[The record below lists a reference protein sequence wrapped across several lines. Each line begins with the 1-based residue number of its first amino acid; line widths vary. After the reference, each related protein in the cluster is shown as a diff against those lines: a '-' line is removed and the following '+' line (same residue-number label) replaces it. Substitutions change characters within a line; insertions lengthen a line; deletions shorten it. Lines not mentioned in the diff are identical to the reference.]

1 MYAVI
6 RHHRVQGA
14 AAVEELA
21 RQGRED
27 FAPMIKTMPGFV
39 AYTII
44 AGQDMVSTVSIF
56 TDKAAAEESTRK
68 AVAWAADKVTD
79 FEVPTEVIEGEVS
92 VHVTT

>member
-6 RHHRVQGA
+6 RHHRVHG

-21 RQGRED
+21 RQGKED

-44 AGQDMVSTVSIF
+44 AGQDMVSTISIF
-56 TDKAAAEESTRK
+56 EDKAAAEESTRK
-68 AVAWAADKVTD
+68 AVAWAADEVTD
-79 FEVPTEVIEGEVS
+79 FDVPTEVIEGEVS
-92 VHVTT
+92 IYETA

>member
-14 AAVEELA
+14 AVEELA
-21 RQGRED
+21 RQGKED

-44 AGQDMVSTVSIF
+44 AGQDLVSTISIF
-56 TDKAAAEESTRK
+56 EDKAAAEESTKR
-68 AVAWAADKVTD
+68 AVAWAADKIAD
-79 FEVPTEVIEGEVS
+79 FDVPTEVIEGEVT
-92 VHVTT
+92 VHVTV

>member
-14 AAVEELA
+14 AVEELA
-21 RQGRED
+21 RQGKED

-56 TDKAAAEESTRK
+56 QDKAAADESTRK
-68 AVAWAADKVTD
+68 AVAWAADSITE
-79 FEVPTEVIEGEVS
+79 FEVPTEVIEGEVN
-92 VHVTT
+92 VLETA

>member
-14 AAVEELA
+14 AVEELA
-21 RQGRED
+21 RQGKED

-44 AGQDMVSTVSIF
+44 AGPDLVSTISVF
-56 TDKAAAEESTRK
+56 EDKAAAEESTKR
-68 AVAWAADKVTD
+68 AVAWAADKITD
-79 FEVPTEVIEGEVS
+79 FDVPTEVIEGEVT
-92 VHVTT
+92 VHVTL